1 MEKIIII
8 GDIHGR
14 TIWKQIVEDNPDAN
28 LFIFMGDYFDSFD
41 INTMEQMH
49 NFRDIIAFR
58 KDNPDKVITL
68 LGNHD
73 YHYTSGCIGSYS
85 GFDYSIMF
93 NMRLEL
99 DDLIKEGVL
108 IMAHQIGN
116 YLFTHAGVTK
126 TFCQEQKIDTDN
138 LVESLNEH
146 LIHKP
151 NVFNFRLGKNY
162 SAYGDDINQGPLWV
176 RPISLLDDGLDY
188 IHVVGHTAKMLVT
201 ELLDD
206 SGPDYGCILVDTLMG
221 NQYLELLVDGDNTQR
236 IVRKVKN
243 N

>member
-8 GDIHGR
+8 GDLHGR
-14 TIWKQIVEDNPDAN
+14 IIWKKIVEDNPDAN

-41 INTMEQMH
+41 IGTMEQMH

-116 YLFTHAGVTK
+116 YLFTHAGVT
-126 TFCQEQKIDTDN
+126 
-138 LVESLNEH
+138 
-146 LIHKP
+146 
-151 NVFNFRLGKNY
+151 
-162 SAYGDDINQGPLWV
+162 
-176 RPISLLDDGLDY
+176 
-188 IHVVGHTAKMLVT
+188 T
-201 ELLDD
+201 E
-206 SGPDYGCILVDTLMG
+206 C
-221 NQYLELLVDGDNTQR
+221 
-236 IVRKVKN
+236 RKVIRDVSCQITQHTPNFDHFHVINRWTLAIYPAGCLQVTNHK
-243 N
+243 